1 MEKEAM
7 ISIENLNK
15 QFKNQ
20 LVLNNINV
28 KFSNG
33 HIYGIIGRN
42 GSGKTVLLKCI
53 CGFLKPTTGVISVN
67 HKIVGKDID
76 FPENLGFIIETPGFL
91 LNYSGYK
98 NLKYLASIR
107 EKIDSNEIKESMS
120 LVGLDSADKKHVG
133 KYSMGMRQRLGIAQ
147 AIMEKPDI
155 LVLDEPM
162 NALDK
167 NGVEEMRRLFLKMK
181 SEGKLIL
188 LTSHNRED
196 IEILCDEVYEME
208 ERNGQIVCWIRPFS
222 QNGYIRKILI

>member
-208 ERNGQIVCWIRPFS
+208 EG
-222 QNGYIRKILI
+222 ILNKLKENTVRE

>member
-162 NALDK
+162 NAVDK

-208 ERNGQIVCWIRPFS
+208 EG
-222 QNGYIRKILI
+222 ILNKLKENTVNE

>member
-67 HKIVGKDID
+67 QKIVGKDID

-107 EKIDSNEIKESMS
+107 KKIDGNEIKESMS

-208 ERNGQIVCWIRPFS
+208 EG
-222 QNGYIRKILI
+222 ILNKLKENTVNE

>member
-1 MEKEAM
+1 MEKEEM

-20 LVLNNINV
+20 LVLNNINM

-208 ERNGQIVCWIRPFS
+208 EG
-222 QNGYIRKILI
+222 ILNKLKENTVNE

>member
-167 NGVEEMRRLFLKMK
+167 NGVEEIRRLFLKMK

-208 ERNGQIVCWIRPFS
+208 EG
-222 QNGYIRKILI
+222 ILNKLKENTVNE

>member
-208 ERNGQIVCWIRPFS
+208 EG
-222 QNGYIRKILI
+222 ILNKLKEKTVNE

>member
-98 NLKYLASIR
+98 NLKYFASIR

-208 ERNGQIVCWIRPFS
+208 EG
-222 QNGYIRKILI
+222 ILNKLKENTVNE

>member
-1 MEKEAM
+1 M
-7 ISIENLNK
+7 
-15 QFKNQ
+15 
-20 LVLNNINV
+20 
-28 KFSNG
+28 
-33 HIYGIIGRN
+33 
-42 GSGKTVLLKCI
+42 
-53 CGFLKPTTGVISVN
+53 N

-196 IEILCDEVYEME
+196 IEILCDEVI
-208 ERNGQIVCWIRPFS
+208 IVKTLKYYVMKFMKWKKVYLT
-222 QNGYIRKILI
+222 N